1 MKKNNNESDPK
12 VPFLPIG
19 MCIGISIGMAIGAA
33 TDNIPVFMCIGLSIG
48 MCIGT
53 LIDNSN
59 AKKADNSAANE
70 NGEKCGSDAPDGDSE
85 SDTE

>member
-1 MKKNNNESDPK
+1 MKNNKSNENK
-12 VPFLPIG
+12 TLFMPIG
-19 MCIGISIGMAIGAA
+19 MCIGMSIGMALGAA

-59 AKKADNSAANE
+59 AKKANNSAANE
-70 NGEKCGSDAPDGDSE
+70 NGEKCGSEAPDDDSE